1 MRRKMSGLLSL
12 GLAFALTVS
21 MLSGCGSQP
30 AADSG
35 AGQEESAA
43 KHRIRQQRIRALRTR
58 RRQMTRRQNRSRS
71 SFGTAGRVRT
81 GNC

>member
-35 AGQEESAA
+35 AGQEEI
-43 KHRIRQQRIRALRTR
+43 HCRTWN
-58 RRQMTRRQNRSRS
+58 MEEN
-71 SFGTAGRVRT
+71 
-81 GNC
+81 

>member
-21 MLSGCGSQP
+21 MLSGCVLNRQQIRVRVRRR
-30 AADSG
+30 ALR
-35 AGQEESAA
+35 